1 MFFYSSDLRN
11 LGFSIVEGSLYY
23 VDKISNGD
31 LQLLG
36 LAIVERDGSIMN
48 IIPKKMRK
56 SWHLF

>member
-36 LAIVERDGSIMN
+36 LAIVEGSVYYLDRI
-48 IIPKKMRK
+48 
-56 SWHLF
+56 SS